1 MIVVEFLLQQKNIRD
16 DALHYIGAIYN
27 DFPLLRL
34 AHRDTFY
41 VTVQN
46 TYTHNETQ
54 LFVFK
59 IQFEIRD
66 LLSLYYFFFLVDT
79 ELISLFRSILKL
91 IPKWFFYFG
100 GKLFRSSTN
109 QKVL

>member
-46 TYTHNETQ
+46 THIMRHN
-54 LFVFK
+54 FVFK
-59 IQFEIRD
+59 IQFEI
-66 LLSLYYFFFLVDT
+66 Y
-79 ELISLFRSILKL
+79 
-91 IPKWFFYFG
+91 
-100 GKLFRSSTN
+100 
-109 QKVL
+109 

>member
-46 TYTHNETQ
+46 THDTHIMRHN
-54 LFVFK
+54 FVFK
-59 IQFEIRD
+59 IQFEIQD
-66 LLSLYYFFFLVDT
+66 LLSLHYFFLFGRYRTHFFVSVDIETDTKMVFLFWRKTV
-79 ELISLFRSILKL
+79 S
-91 IPKWFFYFG
+91 
-100 GKLFRSSTN
+100 
-109 QKVL
+109 VVH